1 MNIYFKQI
9 LMQTRPIIILF
20 LVFILLSPQLIAMT
34 NEPINQPVETHQKE
48 RDNTLHLLEENN
60 DIFST
65 SQSINQE
72 NISKTNSQIYYINQT
87 FTISPGEISVQQ
99 TTNQLSIH
107 LENSTVFNQPELP
120 LIPMK
125 TMTVTLPKNVS
136 VQQID
141 VIDYKTQKYSK
152 TITFQQTPSPHFWSV
167 NETPLEQHADEIIQE
182 SVIKAK
188 QQTLYPGVP
197 LSYTLGK
204 NNTHTKAIIHLFPI
218 QYQFNTKETYVIANG
233 TITISYTKTE
243 DQQSEPASLQ
253 STENII
259 ITHPSFYIQAQKLQR
274 FHNNQGIETEVI
286 TTSWIKS
293 NFEPSSYPPVMGYKD
308 FSFRDQ
314 IQKYDD
320 ELARKIISFLQSQS
334 TNTNLQF
341 ITLLGNA
348 LHVPPSY
355 YFGYNYYPVPTDF
368 YYSSPDLDL
377 IPNYRIGR
385 LPVHNILEATRTVN
399 KIINWNPTDTQM
411 DNVAIAGGIP
421 FNSAF
426 FIGELITVDSVNR
439 GFFDGLNLDKFYRT
453 DERFEDTDIISALQN
468 DYGLL
473 YMISHGNANL
483 VVAEEGRISAR
494 NLIHMPKND
503 NAPIFSCI
511 ACSSGSYDTH
521 LINQGFLS
529 MDKTSFGEGMVVS
542 KGGGIA
548 YIGGSRT
555 NNGYPILTLN
565 NGRVEITK
573 ETYMA
578 GLLTYVNQAYKNN
591 ADNLGDLTFFAYE
604 TYLENNDLTDYWNQY
619 HYLDFV
625 LLGDPALQLPERSFQ
640 QDSYQQPETIAD
652 QPVGFSSYS
661 SSSDDYNGTIAIQA
675 IDETIQYESTTD
687 SPFINLK
694 RIETGEYA
702 NVEVNTSTH
711 ATQQDTATIQ
721 FTAESGNMKLLRFE
735 TVDGKEDWLYYQ
747 SVRPVNADYSTE
759 TKGFNQTRWN
769 SIQPALDQSQEY
781 DRIYVFE
788 GTYNESI
795 IVDTLVH
802 LQGENKTSTIID
814 GNGNNDVIQILS
826 DGVIIE
832 GFTIQHC
839 GKNPWNAGISIQ
851 PKKSFKSLPIAIQ
864 DNIIQNNKN
873 CGIYIDVKT
882 GLLSPTITIIE
893 NEIIHNNF
901 GMYIQNGAVQ
911 KEISLNSISGNNYGM
926 YLINSKK
933 DAILANTIEN
943 NYIGLFLN
951 DVRQE
956 EIRFNNFIE
965 NTQHCQFT
973 KTSQTTFDSNYW
985 DNWIGLRFNRHLPIP
1000 KLINGFHDRNLNI
1013 RSQFKIDFHPS
1024 SEPYISQ

>member
-1 MNIYFKQI
+1 MRIKAI
-9 LMQTRPIIILF
+9 VILF
-20 LVFILLSPQLIAMT
+20 AVFILLSPQLTAMT
-34 NEPINQPVETHQKE
+34 NEPMENKQKIEYNQQHFKDLKIN
-48 RDNTLHLLEENN
+48 N
-60 DIFST
+60 S
-65 SQSINQE
+65 SINLTLNQV
-72 NISKTNSQIYYINQT
+72 NSIKKNTQLFYQNQSFSITPKEIEFQNTDQTSIT
-87 FTISPGEISVQQ
+87 F
-99 TTNQLSIH
+99 NDA
-107 LENSTVFNQPELP
+107 TVFNQPGLP

-125 TMTVTLPKNVS
+125 TMILTLPKNIS
-136 VQQID
+136 IQQID
-141 VIDYKTQKYSK
+141 ITDYTLKKSSK
-152 TITFQQTPSPHFWSV
+152 QLTFQQTPKPHFWSI
-167 NETPLEQHADEIIQE
+167 NETPLEQHANDIIQE
-182 SVIKAK
+182 SVIEAK
-188 QQTLYPGVP
+188 KQTLYPGSSH
-197 LSYTLGK
+197 SYTLGK
-204 NNTHTKAIIHLFPI
+204 NSTHTKAIIHLFPI
-218 QYQFNTKETYVIANG
+218 QYQFDTKETFLITNG
-233 TITISYTKTE
+233 TITISYTKT
-243 DQQSEPASLQ
+243 DNQKSEPLTLQ
-253 STENII
+253 QAENII
-259 ITHPSFYIQAQKLQR
+259 ITHPSFYVQAKKLQR
-274 FHNNQGIETEVI
+274 FHRDQGTETELV
-286 TTSWIKS
+286 TTNWIKS
-293 NFEPSSYPPVMGYKD
+293 NYEPSEYPPVMGYKD
-308 FSFRDQ
+308 FSFRDR
-314 IQKYDD
+314 IRKYDD

-334 TNTNLQF
+334 TNTDLQF
-341 ITLLGNA
+341 ITLFGNA

-355 YFGYNYYPVPTDF
+355 YFGYKYYPVPTDF

-421 FNSAF
+421 FHSSF

-453 DERFEDTDIISALQN
+453 DERFENTDITSALQN

-521 LINQGFLS
+521 LIKQGFLS

-565 NGRVEITK
+565 NGRVKIVK

-591 ADNLGDLTFFAYE
+591 VDNLGDLTFFAYE

-619 HYLDFV
+619 HYFDFV
-625 LLGDPALQLPERSFQ
+625 LLGDPALQLPERSFTEE
-640 QDSYQQPETIAD
+640 SYQQPETIAD
-652 QPVGFSSYS
+652 EPVGFSPYS
-661 SSSDDYNGTIAIQA
+661 SASDDYNGTIAIQA
-675 IDETIQYESTTD
+675 IDEKLRYESNTD
-687 SPFINLK
+687 SPFINFK
-694 RIETGEYA
+694 QIETGHYQ
-702 NVEVNTSTH
+702 NVKVNTSTH
-711 ATQQDTATIQ
+711 ATSQNTATIE

-735 TVDGKEDWLYYQ
+735 TVDGKEDWLYYKP
-747 SVRPVNADYSTE
+747 VRPVNPAYTTE
-759 TKGFNQTRWN
+759 TTGFNKTRWN
-769 SIQPALDQSQEY
+769 SIQYAIDHSKEY
-781 DRIYVFE
+781 DPIYVFE
-788 GTYNESI
+788 GIYNESI
-795 IVDTLVH
+795 IIDTIVH
-802 LQGENKTSTIID
+802 LQGENKTTTVID
-814 GNGNNDVIQILS
+814 GNGNDDVVKILS

-851 PKKSFKSLPIAIQ
+851 PKKSFKSLPIVIK
-864 DNIIQNNKN
+864 DNSIQNNKN

-893 NEIIHNNF
+893 NEIIYNNY
-901 GMYIQNGAVQ
+901 GIYIQNGAVQ
-911 KEISLNSISGNNYGM
+911 KEISLNSISGNNYGIYM
-926 YLINSKK
+926 LHSKK

-951 DVRQE
+951 DVKKE

-973 KTSQTTFDSNYW
+973 ETARTKFDSNYW
-985 DNWIGLRFNRHLPIP
+985 DNWIGHRFNRHLPIP
-1000 KLINGFHDRNLNI
+1000 KLINGFHTSNQKIL
-1013 RSQFKIDFHPS
+1013 SQFKIDFHPA
-1024 SEPYISQ
+1024 SETYIV

>member
-1 MNIYFKQI
+1 MKTKSIAS
-9 LMQTRPIIILF
+9 LF
-20 LVFILLSPQLIAMT
+20 AVFMLLSTPAIASINPLFTPQDEKT
-34 NEPINQPVETHQKE
+34 
-48 RDNTLHLLEENN
+48 DNSYVVEENN

-65 SQSINQE
+65 ILSEEKINS
-72 NISKTNSQIYYINQT
+72 SKTNSQIYYKNQS
-87 FTISPGEISVQQ
+87 FAISEQEVSVQQ
-99 TTNQLSIH
+99 MKNQLSIH
-107 LENSTVFNQPELP
+107 LENSTLFNQPGLP

-125 TMTVTLPKNVS
+125 TITLSLPKNVS

-218 QYQFNTKETYVIANG
+218 QYQFNTKETYVITHG
-233 TITISYTKTE
+233 TITISYTKTDE
-243 DQQSEPASLQ
+243 QQTESITLESA
-253 STENII
+253 ENII
-259 ITHPSFYIQAQKLQR
+259 ITHPTFHLQAKKLQQ
-274 FHNNQGIETEVI
+274 FHNDQGTETEVV
-286 TTSWIKS
+286 TTNWIKS
-293 NFEPSSYPPVMGYKD
+293 NFEPSEYPPVMGYKD
-308 FSFRDQ
+308 FSFRDR
-314 IQKYDD
+314 IRKYDD

-334 TNTNLQF
+334 TNTNLQY
-341 ITLLGNA
+341 ITLFGNA

-399 KIINWNPTDTQM
+399 KIINWNPTDNQM
-411 DNVAIAGGIP
+411 NNVAIAGGIP
-421 FNSAF
+421 FHSAF
-426 FIGELITVDSVNR
+426 FIGELITIDSVNR

-453 DERFEDTDIISALQN
+453 DERFENTDITSALQN

-494 NLIHMPKND
+494 DLIRMPKND

-521 LINQGFLS
+521 LIKQGFLS
-529 MDKTSFGEGMVVS
+529 IDKTSFGEGMVVS

-565 NGRVEITK
+565 DGRVEITK

-578 GLLTYVNQAYKNN
+578 GLLTYVNQAYKDNV
-591 ADNLGDLTFFAYE
+591 DNLGDLTFFAYE
-604 TYLENNDLTDYWNQY
+604 TYLEKNDLTDYWNQY
-619 HYLDFV
+619 HYFDFV
-625 LLGDPALQLPERSFQ
+625 LLGDPALQLPERSFAEE
-640 QDSYQQPETIAD
+640 SYQQPETIAD
-652 QPVGFSSYS
+652 QPVGYS
-661 SSSDDYNGTIAIQA
+661 PYYSSSDDYNGTIAIQA
-675 IDETIQYESTTD
+675 IDETITYESSTD

-694 RIETGEYA
+694 RIETGEYT
-702 NVEVNTSTH
+702 NVEVNTSTY

-721 FTAESGNMKLLRFE
+721 FTAEPGSMKLLRFE
-735 TVDGKEDWLYYQ
+735 TEDGKEDWLYYKP
-747 SVRPVNADYSTE
+747 VRPVDASYSTE
-759 TKGFNQTRWN
+759 TKGFNETRWN
-769 SIQPALDQSQEY
+769 KIQQAIDHCNEY
-781 DRIYVFE
+781 DPIYVFE

-795 IVDTLVH
+795 VIDTIVH
-802 LQGENKTSTIID
+802 LQGENRSSTIID
-814 GNGNNDVIQILS
+814 GNGNDDVVKILS

-832 GFTIQHC
+832 DFTIQHC

-851 PKKSFKSLPIAIQ
+851 PKKSFKPLPIVIQ
-864 DNIIQNNKN
+864 DNNIQNNKN
-873 CGIYIDVKT
+873 CGIYIDVKS
-882 GLLSPTITIIE
+882 GLLSPTIAITGNDIIY
-893 NEIIHNNF
+893 NNF
-901 GMYIQNGAVQ
+901 GIYIQNGAVQ
-911 KEISLNSISGNNYGM
+911 KEISLNSLSGNNYGM
-926 YLINSKK
+926 YMVQSKK

-943 NYIGLFLN
+943 NYVGLVLN
-951 DVRQE
+951 DVKQE

-973 KTSQTTFDSNYW
+973 ETARTKFDSNYW

-1000 KLINGFHDRNLNI
+1000 KLINGYHDRDLNL
-1013 RSQFKIDFHPS
+1013 RSQFKIDLHPS
-1024 SEPYISQ
+1024 SEPYLVQ

>member
-1 MNIYFKQI
+1 MKTKSIAS
-9 LMQTRPIIILF
+9 LF
-20 LVFILLSPQLIAMT
+20 AVFMLLSTPAIASINPLFNPQDEKT
-34 NEPINQPVETHQKE
+34 
-48 RDNTLHLLEENN
+48 DNSYLVEENN

-65 SQSINQE
+65 ILSEEKIN
-72 NISKTNSQIYYINQT
+72 SRKTNSQIYYKNQS
-87 FTISPGEISVQQ
+87 FAISEQELSVQQ
-99 TTNQLSIH
+99 MKNQLSIH
-107 LENSTVFNQPELP
+107 LENSTVFNQPGLP

-125 TMTVTLPKNVS
+125 TITLSLPKNVS
-136 VQQID
+136 VQQIN
-141 VIDYKTQKYSK
+141 VIDYKTHKYSK
-152 TITFQQTPSPHFWSV
+152 TITFQQTPAPHFWSV

-204 NNTHTKAIIHLFPI
+204 NNTHTKAIIHLYPI
-218 QYQFNTKETYVIANG
+218 QYQFDTKETYVISNG
-233 TITISYTKTE
+233 TITISYTKNDEQQTE
-243 DQQSEPASLQ
+243 SITQESA
-253 STENII
+253 ENII
-259 ITHPSFYIQAQKLQR
+259 ITHPTFHLQAKKLQQ
-274 FHNNQGIETEVI
+274 FHNNQGTESEVV
-286 TTSWIKS
+286 TTNWIKS
-293 NFEPSSYPPVMGYKD
+293 NFEPSEYPPVMGYKD
-308 FSFRDQ
+308 FSFRDR
-314 IQKYDD
+314 IRKYDD

-334 TNTNLQF
+334 TNTNLQY
-341 ITLLGNA
+341 ITLFGNA

-355 YFGYNYYPVPTDF
+355 YFGYTYYPVPTDF

-399 KIINWNPTDTQM
+399 KIVNWNPTDNQM
-411 DNVAIAGGIP
+411 NNVAIAGGIP

-453 DERFEDTDIISALQN
+453 DERFENTDITSALKN
-468 DYGLL
+468 DYGLI

-494 NLIHMPKND
+494 DLIRMPKND

-521 LINQGFLS
+521 LIKQGFLS

-565 NGRVEITK
+565 DGRVEITK

-578 GLLTYVNQAYKNN
+578 GLLTYVNQAYKDNV
-591 ADNLGDLTFFAYE
+591 DNLGDLTFFAYE
-604 TYLENNDLTDYWNQY
+604 TYLEKNDLTDYWNQY
-619 HYLDFV
+619 HYFDFV
-625 LLGDPALQLPERSFQ
+625 LLGDPALQIPERSFEQ
-640 QDSYQQPETIAD
+640 ESYQQPETNAD
-652 QPVGFSSYS
+652 QPVGFSPYY

-675 IDETIQYESTTD
+675 IDETITYESSTD

-694 RIETGEYA
+694 RIETGEYT
-702 NVEVNTSTH
+702 NVEVNTSTY

-721 FTAESGNMKLLRFE
+721 FTAEPGSMKLLRFE
-735 TVDGKEDWLYYQ
+735 TEDGKEDWLYYKP
-747 SVRPVNADYSTE
+747 VRPVDASYSTE
-759 TKGFNQTRWN
+759 TKGFNETRWN
-769 SIQPALDQSQEY
+769 KIQQAIDHCNEY
-781 DRIYVFE
+781 DPIYVFE

-795 IVDTLVH
+795 VIDTIVH
-802 LQGENKTSTIID
+802 LQGENRSSTIID
-814 GNGNNDVIQILS
+814 GNGNDDVVRILS
-826 DGVIIE
+826 DGVLIE
-832 GFTIQHC
+832 DFTIQHC

-851 PKKSFKSLPIAIQ
+851 PKKSFKPLPIVIQ
-864 DNIIQNNKN
+864 DNTIQNNKN
-873 CGIYIDVKT
+873 CGIYIDVKS
-882 GLLSPTITIIE
+882 GLLSPTIAITGNDIIY
-893 NEIIHNNF
+893 NNF
-901 GMYIQNGAVQ
+901 GIYIQNGEVQ

-926 YLINSKK
+926 YMVSSKK

-943 NYIGLFLN
+943 NYVGLVLN
-951 DVRQE
+951 DVKQE

-973 KTSQTTFDSNYW
+973 ETARTKFDSNYW

-1000 KLINGFHDRNLNI
+1000 KLINGYHDRDLNL
-1013 RSQFKIDFHPS
+1013 RSQFKIDLHPS
-1024 SEPYISQ
+1024 SEPYPSQ